1 MKIERN
7 TSNQFSLC
15 FSSYSHYGFHA
26 TSSLASSEIEK
37 VGILPNKIFD
47 PSDHQTIAS
56 EAIALGIDVSSYQQW
71 LQMRSITFA
80 KNQANA
86 LAHVTQ
92 GSSGGQGLGTML
104 TVLNAISSQGNA
116 AQINMVQSF
125 INQIQNIRTASSV
138 IYAVDLSSL
147 GNRLVLDP
155 NQSGLYQVYFDPNAP
170 LPKVSIVSPS
180 YLIVRLDV
188 I

>member
-7 TSNQFSLC
+7 TSNQFSLS
-15 FSSYSHYGFHA
+15 FSGYSHFGFHA

-47 PSDHQTIAS
+47 SSDHQIIIS
-56 EAIALGIDVSSYQQW
+56 EAFALGIDVSLYQEW

-80 KNQANA
+80 KNQADA

-104 TVLNAISSQGNA
+104 TVLNAISSKGD
-116 AQINMVQSF
+116 
-125 INQIQNIRTASSV
+125 RKSV
-138 IYAVDLSSL
+138 V
-147 GNRLVLDP
+147 
-155 NQSGLYQVYFDPNAP
+155 
-170 LPKVSIVSPS
+170 
-180 YLIVRLDV
+180 
-188 I
+188 